1 MFLRIAP
8 KLCCSHS
15 LTMMRCLPPCPAG
28 HIIAEGNI
36 MRGAHIIC
44 PTGET
49 SLKKARFRVL
59 FLAPSVGL
67 EPTTLRLTVVCSS
80 RLIALSAS
88 DKPIFTGFFG
98 LCEVNG
104 QAKCPF
110 IFYSTFQSG

>member
-1 MFLRIAP
+1 MVQIGGVIHVAP
-8 KLCCSHS
+8 
-15 LTMMRCLPPCPAG
+15 T
-28 HIIAEGNI
+28 
-36 MRGAHIIC
+36 
-44 PTGET
+44 
-49 SLKKARFRVL
+49 
-59 FLAPSVGL
+59 VGL

-80 RLIALSAS
+80 RPITLSES